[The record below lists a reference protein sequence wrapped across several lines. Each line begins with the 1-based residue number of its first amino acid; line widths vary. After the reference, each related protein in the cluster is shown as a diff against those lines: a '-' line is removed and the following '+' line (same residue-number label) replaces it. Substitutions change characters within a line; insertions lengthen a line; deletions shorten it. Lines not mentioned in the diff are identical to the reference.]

1 MMQIENLSIMMADAA
16 GSVPII
22 ENLSLDI
29 RPGEILGLA
38 GESGCGKSTLAKA
51 ILRIL
56 PPPAYISSG
65 RILYRGQDILDLGP
79 QEMKAFR
86 WRDAAMVFQN
96 ALNALNPVLT
106 IREQLLD
113 TLYAHRVMPR
123 HEAEQLA
130 LNWLVRVGLEG
141 KHLHAY
147 PHELSGGMR
156 QRVMIAMALLLEA
169 PLLILDEPTTALDVI
184 VQREILQT
192 LVRLQVEQKFSV
204 LFVTHDLPLMTAFC
218 DRIAILYAGQIVEC
232 GPSAEIETRA
242 QHPYTRG
249 LMASFPSLDG
259 RRVQKRGIPGYP
271 PGFINRRQGC
281 SFRPRCAVSC
291 TEGAMRQPVLRSV
304 SQAHQVACHDVQ

>member
-1 MMQIENLSIMMADAA
+1 MMQIENLSVMMADAK
-16 GSVPII
+16 GPVSII
-22 ENLSLDI
+22 EDLSLEI
-29 RPGEILGLA
+29 KSGEILGLA

-56 PPPAYISSG
+56 PPPAYIASG
-65 RILYRGQDILDLGP
+65 RILYQGQDILDFDARK
-79 QEMKAFR
+79 MKAFR
-86 WRDAAMVFQN
+86 WREAAMVFQN

-106 IREQLLD
+106 VREQLLD
-113 TLYAHRVMPR
+113 TIKAHRSITR
-123 HEAEQLA
+123 REAEELA
-130 LNWLVRVGLEG
+130 TTWMLRVGLQVQ
-141 KHLHAY
+141 HLKAY

-184 VQREILQT
+184 VQREILQKI
-192 LVRLQVEQKFSV
+192 VELQTQQNFSV

-232 GPSAEIETRA
+232 GRSADIAESP

-259 RRVQKRGIPGYP
+259 HRLQKRGIPGFP
-271 PGFINRRQGC
+271 PGFGSRRKSCAFQ
-281 SFRPRCAVSC
+281 PRCAETCVD
-291 TEGAMRQPVLRSV
+291 GALQAPPLRV
-304 SQAHQVACHDVQ
+304 MKNGHQVACHQN

>member
-1 MMQIENLSIMMADAA
+1 MQIENLSIMMADAA
-16 GSVPII
+16 GPVSII
-22 ENLSLDI
+22 ENLSLEI
-29 RPGEILGLA
+29 RKGEILGLA

-56 PPPAYISSG
+56 PPPAFIGSG
-65 RILYRGQDILDLGP
+65 RILYQGQDILDLSS

-86 WRDAAMVFQN
+86 WREAAMVFQN

-106 IREQLLD
+106 VREQLLD
-113 TLYAHRVMPR
+113 TLKAHRSIAR
-123 HEAEQLA
+123 REAEDITA
-130 LNWLVRVGLEG
+130 TWMERVGLQVR
-141 KHLHAY
+141 HLDAY

-192 LVRLQVEQKFSV
+192 IVELQGLQKFSV

-218 DRIAILYAGQIVEC
+218 DRIAILYAGNIVEC
-232 GPSAEIETRA
+232 GTSHDIARNA
-242 QHPYTRG
+242 RHPYTKG

-259 RRVQKRGIPGYP
+259 PRLKKRGIPGYP
-271 PGFINRRQGC
+271 PGFVSQRKGC
-281 SFRPRCAVSC
+281 AFHPRCADSC
-291 TEGAMRQPVLRSV
+291 AEGSLSQPLLRSLKNG
-304 SQAHQVACHDVQ
+304 HQVACHQVC

>member
-16 GSVPII
+16 GPVPII
-22 ENLSLDI
+22 ENLSLEI
-29 RPGEILGLA
+29 RSGEILGLA

-56 PPPAYISSG
+56 PPPAFIGNG
-65 RILYRGQDILDLGP
+65 RVLYQGRDILDLSS

-86 WRDAAMVFQN
+86 WREAAMVFQN

-106 IREQLLD
+106 VREQLLD
-113 TLYAHRVMPR
+113 TLTAHRLMAR
-123 HEAEQLA
+123 REAEDIA
-130 LNWLVRVGLEG
+130 AAWMERVGLQV
-141 KHLHAY
+141 KHLDAF

-192 LVRLQVEQKFSV
+192 IVKLQGQQKFSV

-218 DRIAILYAGQIVEC
+218 DRIAILYAGNIVEC
-232 GPSAEIETRA
+232 GTSQDIARNA
-242 QHPYTRG
+242 RHPYTKG

-259 RRVQKRGIPGYP
+259 PRSQKRGIPGYP
-271 PGFINRRQGC
+271 PSFVSQGKGC
-281 SFRPRCAVSC
+281 AFHPRCVESC
-291 TEGAMRQPVLRSV
+291 AEGSLSKPVLHSLKDG
-304 SQAHQVACHDVQ
+304 HQVACHQVC